1 MCRRWAGHGDDRGA
15 HLIELH
21 VEEHGDGFPLLLI
34 AGLGDSKYTSRAQ
47 WADYAQRRRVLAFDN
62 RGAGLSAKPPGP
74 YTIELMADDA
84 ASVLDARGLD
94 QADVYGYSMG
104 GYIALM
110 LASRRPELVRSLV
123 LACTGPGGPE
133 HDPPPADTIDTWM
146 RGAQLPR
153 EEAVRMAYRTAFT
166 PGWIDDHPQEY
177 DGWVAARLD
186 PPTPVESWLA
196 QVAAADRYREVG
208 VEVERIDVP
217 ALVVH
222 GELDR
227 VVPVSNGRLL
237 AARMPRA
244 ELVLLPN
251 HGHAPMLEEPGPFGE
266 LVCAFLDRVETN
278 SA

>member
-1 MCRRWAGHGDDRGA
+1 M
-15 HLIELH
+15 
-21 VEEHGDGFPLLLI
+21 
-34 AGLGDSKYTSRAQ
+34 
-47 WADYAQRRRVLAFDN
+47 
-62 RGAGLSAKPPGP
+62 
-74 YTIELMADDA
+74 
-84 ASVLDARGLD
+84 
-94 QADVYGYSMG
+94 
-104 GYIALM
+104 
-110 LASRRPELVRSLV
+110 
-123 LACTGPGGPE
+123 
-133 HDPPPADTIDTWM
+133 
-146 RGAQLPR
+146 
-153 EEAVRMAYRTAFT
+153 
-166 PGWIDDHPQEY
+166 
-177 DGWVAARLD
+177 
-186 PPTPVESWLA
+186 ESWLA
-196 QVAAADRYREVG
+196 QVAAVDRYREVG

>member
-1 MCRRWAGHGDDRGA
+1 M
-15 HLIELH
+15 
-21 VEEHGDGFPLLLI
+21 
-34 AGLGDSKYTSRAQ
+34 
-47 WADYAQRRRVLAFDN
+47 
-62 RGAGLSAKPPGP
+62 
-74 YTIELMADDA
+74 
-84 ASVLDARGLD
+84 GLD
-94 QADVYGYSMG
+94 EADVYGYSMG

-110 LASRRPELVRSLV
+110 LAARRPELVRSLV

-133 HDPPPADTIDTWM
+133 HEPPPADTIDIWM
-146 RGAQLPR
+146 RAVGLPSWKR
-153 EEAVRMAYRTAFT
+153 QSGLAYRTAFT
-166 PGWIDDHPQEY
+166 PGWIDEHPQEF

-196 QVAAADRYREVG
+196 QVAAADRYREIG

-227 VVPVSNGRLL
+227 VVPASNGRLL

-244 ELVLLPN
+244 ELVLLPS
-251 HGHAPMLEEPGPFGE
+251 HGHAPMLEEPGTFGE

>member
-1 MCRRWAGHGDDRGA
+1 
-15 HLIELH
+15 
-21 VEEHGDGFPLLLI
+21 
-34 AGLGDSKYTSRAQ
+34 
-47 WADYAQRRRVLAFDN
+47 
-62 RGAGLSAKPPGP
+62 
-74 YTIELMADDA
+74 
-84 ASVLDARGLD
+84 
-94 QADVYGYSMG
+94 
-104 GYIALM
+104 
-110 LASRRPELVRSLV
+110 V

-133 HDPPPADTIDTWM
+133 HEPPPADTIDTWM